1 MTDLTTNDL
10 NRASRQAY
18 NSICMGMRVNLYDK
32 NDLTPRQIEWCRAHI
47 PMFAE
52 MQRLR
57 GVK

>member
-1 MTDLTTNDL
+1 
-10 NRASRQAY
+10 
-18 NSICMGMRVNLYDK
+18 MGMRVNLYDK